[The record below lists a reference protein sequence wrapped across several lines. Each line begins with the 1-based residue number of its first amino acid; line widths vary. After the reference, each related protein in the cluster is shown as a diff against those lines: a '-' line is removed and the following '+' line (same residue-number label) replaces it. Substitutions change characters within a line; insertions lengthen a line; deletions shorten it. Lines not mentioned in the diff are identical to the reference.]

1 MQEGKACSFDVVVVG
16 AGIAGCTAARELA
29 RYDLSICVL
38 EAGNDIACGATRA
51 NSAIVHAGFDPSPGT
66 LKARFNVEGS
76 KAYPRW
82 CDELGVQFRRNGS
95 MVLAFDDEGR
105 LKLEEL
111 VRRADANGV
120 EGVRIVSG
128 NRAREMEPNV
138 SPEVACALVAPTGG
152 IVDPY
157 GFAFAAAENA
167 CGNSVRFLF
176 NHRVEHIV
184 RVGGGFIIEVAGER
198 FFARAVVNAAGL
210 FADEINNMVSGK
222 RFSITPRR
230 GEYYLYDTEYATTF
244 EHTMFQVPGPLGKG
258 VLVTPTIHGN
268 MLIGP
273 NSVSQASKTDLST
286 TQEGLADIVERAR
299 RTWPAA
305 SPRGAITN
313 FAGLRAAGESGDF
326 VIGEAADA
334 PGFFNIACFESPGLT
349 SAPAVATFIASQVAA
364 RLGAG
369 GNPSFNPRRAPQLPF
384 TAMTDEQR
392 ERAIAS
398 DPAFGHVVCR
408 CCEVT
413 EAEVVR
419 ALRGPLPVL
428 SLDAIKWR
436 TGATMGR
443 CHGGFCSPELVE
455 IMSRELGCAPDA
467 INKRL
472 AGSRMIASARADY
485 VELAREGGN
494 PSKGKAREEAG
505 ARYAASDARR
515 SELGAPARI
524 EDSFDVVV
532 IGGGAAGMAAAASAR
547 RAGVARVAMVDR
559 EERPGGVLRQCVHN
573 GFGLHRMKAELTGPE
588 YAAQEEQAVID
599 VGVTCEYGVSVLRID
614 DEGAGKLVV
623 GTRFGAELFLH
634 AKAVVLATG
643 SRERGLG
650 ALGIA
655 GARPSGVYTAG
666 CAQNFM
672 NLQGLVPGST
682 AVVLGSGDI
691 GLIMARRMSLSG
703 IRVLGVYEIM
713 PFSSGLRR
721 NIVQCLDDFGIPLH
735 LSRTVVRLEGETRL
749 NAVVVA
755 DVDPSTRRPI
765 EGTEERIPCDTL
777 VLSCGLIPENEVAKT
792 AGVAL
797 SPITGG
803 AVVDERLATSV
814 PGVFAC
820 GNALHVH
827 DLADFAS
834 EEGERAGASAAA
846 FARGDAEGTTHAAGV
861 PGESSIEV
869 VAGEGVRYVVPQ
881 VISRD
886 AEGPVTLSFRVSD
899 VIEGV
904 RFEVR
909 SCDDAGAGEVLARAR
924 DMVAVPA
931 EMRRMKVDAES
942 LAECSRIV
950 VSAVSGLAGRQAP
963 AAEGGA
969 R

>member
-51 NSAIVHAGFDPSPGT
+51 NSAIVHAGFDPVPGT

-120 EGVRIVSG
+120 EGVHIVSG

-167 CGNSVRFLF
+167 CGNGVRFLF
-176 NHRVEHIV
+176 NHRVERIA
-184 RVGGGFIIEVAGER
+184 RADGGFRVEASGER
-198 FFARAVVNAAGL
+198 FSARAVVNAAGL

-398 DPAFGHVVCR
+398 NPAFGHVVCR

-419 ALRGPLPVL
+419 ALHGPLPVL

-485 VELAREGGN
+485 VELAREGGGS
-494 PSKGKAREEAG
+494 SKGEAPEEA
-505 ARYAASDARR
+505 DARR

-547 RAGVARVAMVDR
+547 RAGAARVAMVDR

-703 IRVLGVYEIM
+703 IKVLGVYEIM

-846 FARGDAEGTTHAAGV
+846 FARGDTSAATRTKGV

-869 VAGEGVRYVVPQ
+869 VAGKGVRYVVPQ

-886 AEGPVTLSFRVSD
+886 AEGPVTLSFRISD

-950 VSAVSGLAGRQAP
+950 VSAVSGLAGRQVP
-963 AAEGGA
+963 ATEGGA